1 MEIRVARMCQV
12 HIVSYRCYRAARLA
26 SDTENAKQPEFY
38 VDPKKLGA
46 FSVQFSGHKKSRKR
60 LFFNDL
66 RLSFCGEGGGISV
79 CLNRVLNVLF
89 SITSFVTKIYRV
101 SNVYIEIKRK
111 FSPQIGPQFLSLH
124 TKNG

>member
-1 MEIRVARMCQV
+1 MCQV

-66 RLSFCGEGGGISV
+66 RLSFCGESGILTYISHYFV
-79 CLNRVLNVLF
+79 MLCKYAKYQY
-89 SITSFVTKIYRV
+89 ITIYVISCHFAIFRIKMGDYLGDYIKICTFDT
-101 SNVYIEIKRK
+101 NN
-111 FSPQIGPQFLSLH
+111 LLW
-124 TKNG
+124 